1 MANWHHIRYSLGRG
15 YLRRGC
21 QCSFLKSNGRM
32 YPTQNP
38 SPRPLEKTD
47 HERTLGTMMQP
58 ENPTVKDPAQV
69 AANNRLAQT
78 QQQVNEVVDIM
89 KTNVERIM
97 EREDRLTELDRRAD
111 NLTMSAAEFQTTSRK
126 LKKKYWWK
134 NTKMTIIL
142 VCVVLV
148 IIVVIIVACVGIPS
162 SSSSGGGGG
171 GGTPVTTLAPSS
183 PTMPV

>member
-1 MANWHHIRYSLGRG
+1 
-15 YLRRGC
+15 
-21 QCSFLKSNGRM
+21 
-32 YPTQNP
+32 
-38 SPRPLEKTD
+38 
-47 HERTLGTMMQP
+47 MMQP

-142 VCVVLV
+142 VCVV
-148 IIVVIIVACVGIPS
+148 IVVIIIIVFACVGIPS
-162 SSSSGGGGG
+162 GGSSGGDTPAVTTGAPP
-171 GGTPVTTLAPSS
+171 PVTTSAP
-183 PTMPV
+183 V

>member
-1 MANWHHIRYSLGRG
+1 M
-15 YLRRGC
+15 
-21 QCSFLKSNGRM
+21 
-32 YPTQNP
+32 
-38 SPRPLEKTD
+38 E
-47 HERTLGTMMQP
+47 P

-134 NTKMTIIL
+134 NTKMTLILACVIVVVVAIIL
-142 VCVVLV
+142 
-148 IIVVIIVACVGIPS
+148 IACFGIP
-162 SSSSGGGGG
+162 SGGGGG
-171 GGTPVTTLAPSS
+171 GSSGGGTTAAVTTAAPT
-183 PTMPV
+183 PPVSDSTAS